1 MTEREREREGTPI
14 FFKTEWQLI
23 NITGMSEYY
32 YLATISEK
40 WVGQILS
47 MDAYNIGWKS
57 WWGIGYLIVSRYFSQ
72 ITSYRRKNGNF
83 IVEKPGRHH
92 LNRWSKFHH
101 QYWNWH
107 LMLHK
112 IRIHESKLIIKKDY
126 IHRTKMRAIS

>member
-1 MTEREREREGTPI
+1 MKERDSDREGKREGTPI

-32 YLATISEK
+32 YLATISKK

-47 MDAYNIGWKS
+47 MDAYNIGWKH

-72 ITSYRRKNGNF
+72 ITNYSRKNGNF
-83 IVEKPGRHH
+83 IVEKPGRYH

-107 LMLHK
+107 PMLYMMFQEHN
-112 IRIHESKLIIKKDY
+112 ITHTAFLP
-126 IHRTKMRAIS
+126 